1 MACAPRRPKWHYCWN
16 FLSRHNRNSNSLRN
30 RIWREQ
36 VAGVAREAETTP
48 AKAVTVN
55 HHPGR
60 FAAT

>member
-36 VAGVAREAETTP
+36 VAAVAREAETAP
-48 AKAVTVN
+48 AKAVTVS
-55 HHPGR
+55 
-60 FAAT
+60 